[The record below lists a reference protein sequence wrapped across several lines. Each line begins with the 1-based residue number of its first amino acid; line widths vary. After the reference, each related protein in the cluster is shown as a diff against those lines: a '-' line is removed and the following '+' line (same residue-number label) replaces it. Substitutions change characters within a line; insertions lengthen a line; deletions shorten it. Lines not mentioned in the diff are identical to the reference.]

1 MPATTHYN
9 LDKLVAGA
17 VDWLALFNSNVD
29 KNEAGRTIKKIA
41 GETIVVRDPFYIS
54 SSDGKAYKAANTNVC
69 HGIWQSTSTTTDTEG
84 FGQVE
89 GIMTYG
95 SWTWTRGNWIYVSA
109 SKTLTQTPPSANIQ
123 PIAFAISTT
132 EIYIV
137 GTALRMRDDGSYVL
151 ACAGTN
157 QSIILTPSGTGG
169 LVVTGKLDIDGD
181 GKQIITAILND
192 ATGDEAGI
200 KINYTTNKATSGN
213 DTGLEVNQT
222 DTASP
227 GTSKLL
233 DLKVGGSSKIGVSNT
248 GIIEHSPSDFA
259 GTPVAPTAAVKAFLY
274 NKTVADD
281 SYITLPSVTN
291 SAYGICIVGDNE
303 ERTQF
308 WLNSTG
314 TVTLLNSSAKVVA
327 NTNTDTKVCIGTAA
341 PQEPLQIKNRL
352 GSAKT
357 INVMLWYN

>member
-233 DLKVGGSSKIGVSNT
+233 DLKVGGSSKIDIDNK

-259 GTPVAPTAAVKAFLY
+259 GSPVAPTAALKVFCY
-274 NKTVADD
+274 NKNVADD
-281 SYITLPSVTN
+281 GIVTLPSITTN
-291 SAYGICIVGDNE
+291 GFGVACIGDVE
-303 ERTQF
+303 ERTF
-308 WLNSTG
+308 FFITSTG
-314 TVTLLNSSAKVVA
+314 TVTLVNNTANVVA
-327 NTNTDTKVCIGTAA
+327 NADTDANLCIGTAA
-341 PQEPLQIKNRL
+341 TQEPLQVKNRL
-352 GSAKT
+352 GSAKV
-357 INVMLWYN
+357 INIVLWYD